1 MMHGLS
7 VSSIYMCIDLKTQL
21 NILSVESYLNSDNYN
36 IHLKYIECEK
46 RDEWKTKLVD
56 IILFK

>member
-46 RDEWKTKLVD
+46 RDE
-56 IILFK
+56 